1 LQTRQI
7 RIKRIKNSIPIMR
20 NEISNATKSVRNATQ
35 KRRQTWHAL
44 AVEQGGLGNNP
55 LRGEI

>member
-1 LQTRQI
+1 
-7 RIKRIKNSIPIMR
+7 MR